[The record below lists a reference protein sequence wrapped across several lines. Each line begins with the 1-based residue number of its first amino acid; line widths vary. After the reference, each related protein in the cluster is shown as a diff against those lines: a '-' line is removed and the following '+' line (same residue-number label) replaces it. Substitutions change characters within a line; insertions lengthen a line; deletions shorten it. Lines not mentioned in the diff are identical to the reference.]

1 MEMSENIVGGDLEEE
16 QSNAWWP
23 KRIEEWRLQR
33 LRRRAAFKSPSPC
46 AAKVFSARPTSS
58 SPSSEPTSS
67 SSSSPP
73 PAKSSLTPTNDA
85 VLRDLSDHID
95 RSGGFWWDTVDV
107 AKIEGKEELEECVRA
122 LEGSQDCAR
131 PRRRD
136 GQRCCHWH
144 VPCLASR
151 YSSQLPELL
160 QYRPV
165 IVAELSR
172 PPCQSPPPE
181 IVCSVPSYATGVVE
195 PSRRSEVGAWRDG
208 DGNGHGHSGGGRRL
222 WTRLREY
229 VDVPGWL
236 RLCRLIYVLGC
247 MQIHAT
253 FFFLIFFWFFHHLII
268 NIFWNCKNRD
278 MINSLY

>member
-23 KRIEEWRLQR
+23 KRTEEWRLQR

-58 SPSSEPTSS
+58 SPSSEPTSA

-85 VLRDLSDHID
+85 VLRGLFDHID
-95 RSGGFWWDTVDV
+95 RSGGFWRDTVDV
-107 AKIEGKEELEECVRA
+107 AKIEGKEELGECVRT
-122 LEGSQDCAR
+122 LDGSQDCAR
-131 PRRRD
+131 PRRRVRPLTCSLL
-136 GQRCCHWH
+136 GFPVLVTAAGVVAISPCH
-144 VPCLASR
+144 
-151 YSSQLPELL
+151 SSGVVETTMPKST
-160 QYRPV
+160 
-165 IVAELSR
+165 AGD
-172 PPCQSPPPE
+172 
-181 IVCSVPSYATGVVE
+181 VCSVPSYATGVVE

-208 DGNGHGHSGGGRRL
+208 DGNGHSGGGRRL